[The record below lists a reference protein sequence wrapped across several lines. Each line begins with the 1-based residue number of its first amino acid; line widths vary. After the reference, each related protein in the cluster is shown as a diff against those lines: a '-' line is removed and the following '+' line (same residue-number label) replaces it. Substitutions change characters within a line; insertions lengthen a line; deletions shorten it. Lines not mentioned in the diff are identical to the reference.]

1 MKRQVLALLDSEE
14 GYAVSFME
22 YVNRQNRAPFEV
34 RAFTEE
40 GQLREYLLRGRA
52 EILLIADRDF
62 RGEMTDWSS
71 ACVIRLTEENRA
83 GDGMCVFKYQAAPD
97 VLREAMEI
105 YGTAPGEG
113 GTRILK
119 QRVRVTGVFSPV
131 GRCMKTAFSM
141 ALGQRLAEKKPTVLL
156 NFEACPG
163 FDEIMHTEYGQTLR
177 DALYYIRADEPRAP
191 ERILPMLQ
199 KIGSMDYLPPA
210 SSPAELCQ
218 IPGEDWDKLI
228 SLFVRDSPYEAVV
241 IDYGILPL
249 LDPSLLLDS
258 DLIYM
263 PQRTDYV
270 ARAKVRSFFGRRISH
285 EEGAL
290 TAGERLGERIRRI
303 SISESSLPMSG
314 DRWFE
319 NLPYSGLGNFAE
331 ECIARDGL

>member
-1 MKRQVLALLDSEE
+1 
-14 GYAVSFME
+14 
-22 YVNRQNRAPFEV
+22 
-34 RAFTEE
+34 
-40 GQLREYLLRGRA
+40 
-52 EILLIADRDF
+52 
-62 RGEMTDWSS
+62 MTDWSS

-163 FDEIMHTEYGQTLR
+163 FDEIMHTEYGQTLS

-199 KIGSMDYLPPA
+199 KIGRRQDRRRSAVWTTCRPHPPLRNSA
-210 SSPAELCQ
+210 RFRGRTGISSSACL
-218 IPGEDWDKLI
+218 
-228 SLFVRDSPYEAVV
+228 
-241 IDYGILPL
+241 
-249 LDPSLLLDS
+249 
-258 DLIYM
+258 
-263 PQRTDYV
+263 
-270 ARAKVRSFFGRRISH
+270 
-285 EEGAL
+285 
-290 TAGERLGERIRRI
+290 
-303 SISESSLPMSG
+303 
-314 DRWFE
+314 
-319 NLPYSGLGNFAE
+319 
-331 ECIARDGL
+331 